1 VAVSSD
7 PEDPPK
13 MRAKAGVT
21 FQVYADP
28 DLAAI
33 TKWGV
38 LDEGNDIALPA
49 TFIVD
54 TTGRIVFRYIGENAS
69 DRVLL
74 KVILKELQDLKAKAA
89 PAGAPAAPNPAPAPQ

>member
-1 VAVSSD
+1 
-7 PEDPPK
+7 
-13 MRAKAGVT
+13 MRAKVGVT
-21 FQVYADP
+21 FQLYSDP
-28 DLAAI
+28 DLSAI

-54 TTGRIVFRYIGENAS
+54 RSGKILFRYVGENAS

-74 KVILKELQDLKAKAA
+74 KVIFKAA
-89 PAGAPAAPNPAPAPQ
+89 KPASAPAAPDPAPASLPPPQ